1 MICSISLDK
10 ITRNPAQPR
19 QDFPPDYIKELAA
32 SIKQR
37 GLIQPITVRRVG
49 KDRFMIVTGECR
61 FRAHKL
67 IAAKSVRCEIV
78 DIDDREMQ
86 LRAIVEN
93 MQRKA
98 MNPMEEARAFKSLL
112 DAGYTVDQIVTELG
126 LPSTAIV
133 RQRLILLNL
142 TPVVAKLVESGQL
155 SVAMAFGVAQVSP
168 EQQTKMVQAI
178 SAGRLKTSE
187 QVRHAGIALR
197 EAESQLDAFANIP
210 KPTKK
215 DLAALNAVEA
225 KIDQIAAM
233 VQQGFKNGECVIAQR
248 VCPDRVTLMAEK
260 LRLIRSHI
268 QTMEHELRRVAAQIE
283 IFRPPP
289 RPK

>member
-1 MICSISLDK
+1 MTCSIALEK
-10 ITRNPAQPR
+10 ITRNPKQPR

-37 GLIQPITVRRVG
+37 GLIQPITVRRAG

-67 IAAKSVRCEIV
+67 IGAKSVRCEIV
-78 DIDDREMQ
+78 DIDEAEMQ

-98 MNPMEEARAFKSLL
+98 MNPMEEARAFKSLQ
-112 DAGYTVDQIVTELG
+112 DAGYSVDQIVTELG
-126 LPSTAIV
+126 LASTAIV
-133 RQRLILLNL
+133 RQRLVLLNL
-142 TPVVAKLVESGQL
+142 IPIIAKMVENGQL

-168 EQQTKMVQAI
+168 DQQTGIVRAI

-187 QVRHAGIALR
+187 QVRHAGIAIR
-197 EAESQLDAFANIP
+197 EAENQLDAFANLP

-215 DLAALNAVEA
+215 DLAALTALEA
-225 KIDQIAAM
+225 KIDQITAM
-233 VQQGFKNGECVIAQR
+233 VQQGFKNGECIAAQR
-248 VCPDRVTLMAEK
+248 ISPDRVTLMAEK
-260 LRLIRSHI
+260 LRIIRSHI
-268 QTMEHELRRVAAQIE
+268 QMMEHELRRVAAQIE
-283 IFRPPP
+283 IFHQ
-289 RPK
+289 